1 MAFWD
6 DFFVGEDVDQ
16 LFLEFLDEEDEIE
29 NAFDSTLNE
38 VCNLLRLFDI
48 SV

>member
-1 MAFWD
+1 M
-6 DFFVGEDVDQ
+6 GEDVDQ